1 MELTIKIDP
10 RKKEAKALV
19 AYLQNLSFV
28 DIDSKKHSK
37 SIRKTKKASAS
48 DFVKKWAGF
57 LKNKDTDSSKYD
69 YLMDKYK

>member
-37 SIRKTKKASAS
+37 SITGYHG
-48 DFVKKWAGF
+48 FVV
-57 LKNKDTDSSKYD
+57 
-69 YLMDKYK
+69 